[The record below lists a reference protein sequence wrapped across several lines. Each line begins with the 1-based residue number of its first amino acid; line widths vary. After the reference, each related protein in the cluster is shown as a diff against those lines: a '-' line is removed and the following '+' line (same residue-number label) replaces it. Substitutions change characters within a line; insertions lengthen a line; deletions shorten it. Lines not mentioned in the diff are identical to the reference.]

1 MSRQSKCTFKEP
13 PAEAIKGGYWIT
25 KARNLLRGHVATKH
39 ISNDHAYF
47 FVMEGIRYIEH
58 AIDKVHEETGM
69 FMMQPGEGMKS
80 LYEAAAELRD
90 LDGQPIDMLT
100 ARRIMWT
107 LAAGHD
113 HLRLLMQD
121 LGYRTITNRDFAEH
135 GDGGGR

>member
-1 MSRQSKCTFKEP
+1 MNSKRLKEP

-25 KARNLLRGHVATKH
+25 KARNLLRGHVSTKH
-39 ISNDHAYF
+39 IPMDHAYL
-47 FVMEGIRYIEH
+47 FVMEGIRHIEK
-58 AIDKVHEETGM
+58 AIDLVAEETGM
-69 FMMQPGEGMKS
+69 FLMQPGEGMKN
-80 LYEAAAELRD
+80 LYEAAVDLRA
-90 LDGQPIDMLT
+90 LDGKPIDTLT

-113 HLRLLMQD
+113 HLRLLLQD